1 MRYRCRLRRN
11 IEFGPNSA
19 RNSQKQAQKPTQN
32 RRWKNSQPSSVRPLN
47 ESRRTARGSAART
60 LRDEPVG
67 YSGSGSNETLARS
80 FIPIAFAAAGVRS
93 ITRSLNGPRSL
104 ILTQILH
111 PLALFVTRT
120 RRPHRKVLW
129 AAVRAPSSSVP
140 PHATWLPAASPVHRG
155 HSFFCG
161 RRPCCGNQKKRVPS
175 CSRNNHR
182 LPRFSIR
189 SVGSDGPVPPRR
201 AQYLI

>member
-1 MRYRCRLRRN
+1 M
-11 IEFGPNSA
+11 EDSE
-19 RNSQKQAQKPTQN
+19 
-32 RRWKNSQPSSVRPLN
+32 PSSVRPLN

-140 PHATWLPAASPVHRG
+140 PHATWLPLLRPYTEATPSSAVAGHAAAIRKNVFQAARAIIIDFPV
-155 HSFFCG
+155 SQSVVSVLMAPYPLEG
-161 RRPCCGNQKKRVPS
+161 RNTDMIEWFPAPGIKCIRQLEPCS
-175 CSRNNHR
+175 C
-182 LPRFSIR
+182 
-189 SVGSDGPVPPRR
+189 
-201 AQYLI
+201 A